1 MDRPAPSRSSLATIG
16 SLLAWLWPRGDRRG
30 QARMLLALASLIAA
44 KIATVLV
51 PVYYSRAVDLLA
63 PKHGGVMVV
72 PVALIGAYG
81 LARIAA
87 SGFGEWRDALF
98 ARVQQRTVRR
108 IARET
113 FVHLH
118 RLSLAFHL
126 ERQTGGLARAIDRG
140 TRGIEQVL
148 RFAVF
153 NILPTLLEVVM
164 VTAILWRM
172 FNWRFA
178 AVTFIAIFAYIGF
191 TFLFTNWRVRFRRA
205 MNAMDSDAQTKAVDS
220 LLNYETVKYFNNEAL
235 EAARYDASLAAYE
248 RAAIKSQVTL
258 SLLNFGQGTIIALG
272 LVAVMLMAAND
283 VAHAGMSVGRFVLV
297 NTYLIQLYQPLNF
310 LGFVY
315 REIKQGLVDM
325 EQMFRLLA
333 EHQTITDRADARPL
347 APRAAP
353 AALAF
358 EGVRFGYGPDR
369 TILDAISFTLKPG
382 ATLAIV
388 GPTGS
393 GKSTITRLIFR
404 FYEASAGRILIDGE
418 DIRDLTQASL
428 RAAIGVV
435 PQDTVLFNDTI
446 AYNIAYGR
454 PGASE
459 ADITRAARLAQ
470 IHDFIARL
478 PQGYATRVG
487 ERGLKLSGG
496 ERQRIAIARTILKN
510 PRLLI
515 LDEATSA
522 LDTAT
527 EREINAALR
536 QLVETRTTLVIAH
549 RLSTVVDAD
558 EIIVLAGGTI
568 AERGTHATLL
578 EKSGLYAKLWAIQAD
593 QRHPE
598 PLSAA

>member
-164 VTAILWRM
+164 VTVILWRM

-178 AVTFIAIFAYIGF
+178 AVTFLAVLLYIGF
-191 TFLFTNWRVRFRRA
+191 TLLFTNWRVRFRRA
-205 MNAMDSDAQTKAVDS
+205 MNAMDSDAQTKALDS
-220 LLNYETVKYFNNEAL
+220 LLNYETVKYFGNEAL

-248 RAAIKSQVTL
+248 RAAVKSQVTL
-258 SLLNFGQGTIIALG
+258 SALNFGQGVIIALG
-272 LVAVMLMAAND
+272 LVAVMLMAAGD

-333 EHQTITDRADARPL
+333 EHETITDRAEARPL
-347 APRAAP
+347 APSPTP

-358 EGVRFGYGPDR
+358 EAVRFGYGPDR
-369 TILDAISFTLKPG
+369 TILDDISFSLKPG

-404 FYEASAGRILIDGE
+404 FYEASAGRVSIDGE
-418 DIRDLTQASL
+418 DIRDLTQESL

-459 ADITRAARLAQ
+459 AEIERAAQLAQ
-470 IHDFIARL
+470 IHGFIASL

-510 PRLLI
+510 PRLLV

-527 EREINAALR
+527 ERDINAALR

-549 RLSTVVDAD
+549 RLSTVVEAD
-558 EIIVLAGGTI
+558 EIIVLAAGAI
-568 AERGTHATLL
+568 AERGTHASLL
-578 EKSGLYAKLWAIQAD
+578 AKSGLYARLWAVQAD

-598 PLSAA
+598 TLGAD

>member
-1 MDRPAPSRSSLATIG
+1 MDSTSRSSFATIG
-16 SLLAWLWPRGDRRG
+16 SLLGWLWPRGDWRG
-30 QARMLLALASLIAA
+30 QARLLLAVASLIAA

-63 PKHGGVMVV
+63 PKHGGAMVV

-98 ARVQQRTVRR
+98 ARTQQRTVRR
-108 IARET
+108 VARET
-113 FVHLH
+113 FIHLH

-333 EHQTITDRADARPL
+333 EHQTITDSADARPL

>member
-164 VTAILWRM
+164 VTVILWRM

-178 AVTFIAIFAYIGF
+178 AVTFLAVLLYIGF
-191 TFLFTNWRVRFRRA
+191 TLLFTNWRVRFRRA
-205 MNAMDSDAQTKAVDS
+205 MNAMDSDAQTKALDS
-220 LLNYETVKYFNNEAL
+220 LLNYETVKCFGNEAL

-248 RAAIKSQVTL
+248 RAAVKSQVTL
-258 SLLNFGQGTIIALG
+258 SALNFGQGVIIALG
-272 LVAVMLMAAND
+272 LVAVMLMAAGD

-333 EHQTITDRADARPL
+333 EHETITDRAEARPL
-347 APRAAP
+347 APSPTP

-358 EGVRFGYGPDR
+358 EAVRFGYGPDR
-369 TILDAISFTLKPG
+369 TILDDISFSLKPG

-404 FYEASAGRILIDGE
+404 FYEASAGRVSIDGE
-418 DIRDLTQASL
+418 DIRDLTQESL

-459 ADITRAARLAQ
+459 AEIERAAQLAQ
-470 IHDFIARL
+470 IHEFIASL

-510 PRLLI
+510 PRLLV

-527 EREINAALR
+527 ERDINAALR

-549 RLSTVVDAD
+549 RLSTVVEAD
-558 EIIVLAGGTI
+558 EIIVLAAGAI
-568 AERGTHATLL
+568 AERGTHASLL
-578 EKSGLYAKLWAIQAD
+578 AKSGLYARLWAVQAD

-598 PLSAA
+598 TLGAD

>member
-1 MDRPAPSRSSLATIG
+1 MPKSRSTLSTVG
-16 SLLAWLWPRGDRRG
+16 SLLAWLWPRGDWHG
-30 QARMLLALASLIAA
+30 QARILLAFASLVAA

-63 PKHGGVMVV
+63 PKHGGALVV

-108 IARET
+108 VARET
-113 FVHLH
+113 FIHLH

-153 NILPTLLEVVM
+153 NILPTLFEVLL
-164 VTAILWRM
+164 VTGILWRM

-178 AVTFIAIFAYIGF
+178 AITFGAVLTYIGF
-191 TFLFTNWRVRFRRA
+191 TLLFANWRVRFRRE
-205 MNAMDSDAQTKAVDS
+205 MNSRDSDAQTKALDS
-220 LLNYETVKYFNNEAL
+220 LLNYETVKYFGNEAL
-235 EAARYDASLAAYE
+235 EAARFDASLAAYE

-258 SLLNFGQGTIIALG
+258 SALNFGQATIITLG
-272 LVAVMLMAAND
+272 LVAVMLMAAGD

-333 EHQTITDRADARPL
+333 EHTAITDRPDARPL
-347 APRAAP
+347 TPSAAP
-353 AALAF
+353 ASLAF
-358 EGVRFGYGPDR
+358 EAVRFGYGPER
-369 TILDAISFTLKPG
+369 TILDDISFTLNPG
-382 ATLAIV
+382 KTIAIV

-404 FYEASAGRILIDGE
+404 FYEPSAGRILIDGT
-418 DIRDLTQASL
+418 DLLDLSQESL

-454 PGASE
+454 PDASE
-459 ADITRAARLAQ
+459 AEIARAARLAQ
-470 IHDFIARL
+470 IHDFIAHL

-527 EREINAALR
+527 EREINTALR

-549 RLSTVVDAD
+549 RLSTVIDAD
-558 EIIVLAGGTI
+558 EILVLAAGRI
-568 AERGTHATLL
+568 AERGTHAALL
-578 EKSGLYAKLWAIQAD
+578 AKSGLYAALWAIQAAEH
-593 QRHPE
+593 Q
-598 PLSAA
+598 SVAAAD

>member
-164 VTAILWRM
+164 VTVILWRM

-178 AVTFIAIFAYIGF
+178 AVTFLAVLLYIGF
-191 TFLFTNWRVRFRRA
+191 TLLFTNWRVRFRRA
-205 MNAMDSDAQTKAVDS
+205 MNAMDSDAQTKALDS
-220 LLNYETVKYFNNEAL
+220 LLNYETVKYFGNEAL

-248 RAAIKSQVTL
+248 RAAVKSQVTL
-258 SLLNFGQGTIIALG
+258 SALNFGQGVIIALG
-272 LVAVMLMAAND
+272 LVAVMLMAAGD

-333 EHQTITDRADARPL
+333 EHETITDRAEARPL
-347 APRAAP
+347 APSPTP

-358 EGVRFGYGPDR
+358 EAVRFGYGPDR
-369 TILDAISFTLKPG
+369 TILDDISFSLKPG

-404 FYEASAGRILIDGE
+404 FYEASAGRVSIDGE
-418 DIRDLTQASL
+418 DIRDLTQESL

-459 ADITRAARLAQ
+459 AEIERAAQLAQ
-470 IHDFIARL
+470 IHEFIASL

-510 PRLLI
+510 PRLLV

-527 EREINAALR
+527 ERDINAALR

-549 RLSTVVDAD
+549 RLSTVVEAD
-558 EIIVLAGGTI
+558 EIIVLAAGAI
-568 AERGTHATLL
+568 AERGTHAFLL
-578 EKSGLYAKLWAIQAD
+578 AKSGLYARLWAVQAD

-598 PLSAA
+598 TLGAD